1 MSALSRYIPIFTVL
15 IISLPVFLF
24 GLDDKTIIDFG
35 TYEKLI
41 TTELAAQNEGV
52 TQTRAD
58 GTPGFI
64 LAPETMYMSNW
75 IVELRSS
82 MARVPN
88 ILQSQ
93 CIAVQSKEY
102 NQAVL
107 GVRINFPTTR
117 QNDRAYIRP
126 QFPFFAYDRH
136 GNFANV
142 SNGVIVNV
150 GMIKDVSIWV
160 KGRNYPYDIAARL
173 TDNNNITH
181 EYFFGHMFF
190 DNWRKL
196 TWVNP
201 NYIELIRDRIIERQ
215 PMYPKD
221 IPYYRFNSFVV
232 YREMEQ
238 VGGDFVFYIKNLTM
252 SHDLYTTAII
262 DKDIDDEAVWKII
275 QQRTLE
281 SMDREHRT
289 LGEKS
294 YDFGIQQ
301 KLMNEKNP
309 E

>member
-1 MSALSRYIPIFTVL
+1 MSALSKYIPVFTVL
-15 IISLPVFLF
+15 VISLPIFLF
-24 GLDDKTIIDFG
+24 GLDERPVIDFG
-35 TYEKLI
+35 NYEKLI
-41 TTELAAQNEGV
+41 ADQLKIMNEGV
-52 TQTRAD
+52 AKNRPD
-58 GTPGFI
+58 GSPDFI

-88 ILQSQ
+88 ILKSQ
-93 CIAVQSKEY
+93 CIAVQSKEH

-126 QFPFFAYDRH
+126 QFPFFAYDKQ

-142 SNGVIVNV
+142 SNGIIVNV
-150 GMIKDVSIWV
+150 GMIKDVSVWV

-181 EYFFGHMFF
+181 EFFFGNMFF

-201 NYIELIRDRIIERQ
+201 NYIELLRDRVVERN

-238 VGGDFVFYIKNLTM
+238 IGGDFVFYIKNLTM
-252 SHDLYTTAII
+252 THDLHTTSMI

-281 SMDREHRT
+281 SMDREHRV

-294 YDFGIQQ
+294 YDFGQQQ
-301 KLMNEKNP
+301 KLMKDEQD
-309 E
+309 

>member
-1 MSALSRYIPIFTVL
+1 MFALSKHIPLFTVI
-15 IISLPVFLF
+15 IISLPVLLF
-24 GLDDKTIIDFG
+24 GLEERTVIDFG
-35 TYEKLI
+35 NYEKLI
-41 TTELAAQNEGV
+41 TNEISVMNQGV
-52 TQTRAD
+52 PQTRAD
-58 GTPGFI
+58 GTPSLV
-64 LAPETMYMSNW
+64 LAPEIMYMSNW
-75 IVELRSS
+75 IVDLRSS

-88 ILQSQ
+88 ILKSQ
-93 CIAVQSKEY
+93 CIAVQSKEH
-102 NQAVL
+102 NQTVL
-107 GVRINFPTTR
+107 GIRINFPETR

-126 QFPFFAYDRH
+126 QFPFFAFDKQ

-150 GMIKDVSIWV
+150 GMVKDVSVWV
-160 KGRNYPYDIAARL
+160 KGRNYPYDLAARL
-173 TDNNNITH
+173 TDSNNVTH
-181 EYFFGHMFF
+181 EFFFGNMFF

-201 NYIELIRDRIIERQ
+201 NYIELVRDRVVERK

-252 SHDLYTTAII
+252 SHDLYTTTII
-262 DKDIDDEAVWKII
+262 DKDIDDEAVWKIF

-281 SMDREHRT
+281 SMDREHRA

-294 YDFGIQQ
+294 YNFNVQQ
-301 KLMNEKNP
+301 KLMKESP